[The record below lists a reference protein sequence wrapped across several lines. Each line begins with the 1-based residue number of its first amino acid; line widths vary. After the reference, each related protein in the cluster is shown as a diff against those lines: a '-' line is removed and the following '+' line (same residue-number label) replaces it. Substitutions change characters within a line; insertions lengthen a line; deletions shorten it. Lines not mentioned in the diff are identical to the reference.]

1 MLTQE
6 PAELHTRMPGYLPL
20 GVQDGIERFRVE
32 GTIAVR
38 SMLRELMSSQVN
50 VVIYNHQDDAH
61 HLVTHVER
69 IEPLDFCLRFVNDHR
84 GNLEHVLQSSPLTLV
99 GITGSV
105 KIQLPVDSLTKRNES
120 AGIVLEAPIPS
131 HGWRIQRRD
140 AFRVTPPEEDN
151 ALVMVR
157 QIGPDNVPH
166 DTAARLHDISAGGL
180 CFYWPE
186 SLPQPELGKTLQH
199 CRVERSR
206 AAPLPC
212 DLKVVR
218 IAPSEESG
226 QQLVSCRFQL
236 LPDSVSRQIQI
247 YVMDVERRIR
257 NARVEA

>member
-1 MLTQE
+1 MQTQE
-6 PAELHTRMPGYLPL
+6 AAELHTRLPGYLPL

-50 VVIYNHQDDAH
+50 VVIYADQDDAH
-61 HLVTHVER
+61 HLVAHVDS
-69 IEPLDFCLRFVNDHR
+69 IEPLDFCLRFVDDH
-84 GNLEHVLQSSPLTLV
+84 GSNLDRMLQASPLTLV

-105 KIQLPVDSLTKRNES
+105 KIQLPIDALTRRNEAS
-120 AGIVLEAPIPS
+120 GIVLEAPIPA

-157 QIGPDNVPH
+157 QLGQNQVAH

-186 SLPQPELGKTLQH
+186 SLPLPEVGRTMQH

-226 QQLVSCRFQL
+226 QLLVSCRFQL
-236 LPDSVSRQIQI
+236 LPDSVSRQIQV

-257 NARVEA
+257 NARVGG

>member
-6 PAELHTRMPGYLPL
+6 PANSHMPGYLPL
-20 GVQDGIERFRVE
+20 GAKDGIERFRVD

-50 VVIYNHQDDAH
+50 VVLYNHQDDAQ
-61 HLVTHVER
+61 HLVTYLDS
-69 IEPLDFCLRFVNDHR
+69 IEPLDFCLRVVNDHAP
-84 GNLEHVLQSSPLTLV
+84 GLDSILQLDSVTLV

-105 KIQLPVDSLTKRNES
+105 KIQLPVDALTKRNEPN
-120 AGIVLEAPIPS
+120 GLVLVAPIPS

-140 AFRVTPPEEDN
+140 AFRVTPPHDDN

-157 QIGPDNVPH
+157 QLGQNGAAH

-180 CFYWPE
+180 CFYWPG
-186 SLPQPELGKTLQH
+186 SLPRPDVGKTLQH
-199 CRVERSR
+199 CRMERSR

-218 IAPSEESG
+218 IATSDEPG
-226 QQLVSCRFQL
+226 QLLVSCRFMSM
-236 LPDSVSRQIQI
+236 PDSVSRQIQI

-257 NARVEA
+257 NARNGV